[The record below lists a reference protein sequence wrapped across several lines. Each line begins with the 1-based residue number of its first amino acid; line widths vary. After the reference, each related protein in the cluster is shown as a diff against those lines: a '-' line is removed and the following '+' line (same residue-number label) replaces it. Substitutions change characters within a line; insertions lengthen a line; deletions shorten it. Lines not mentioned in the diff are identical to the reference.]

1 MAKKSPAKSLPA
13 AAKAFNDAA
22 AKPAEVKLDI
32 TDVLYILEGEGAQPV
47 ISGGELYRIPRGV
60 PVVLSDSERRHLD
73 KEGIPYTRV
82 QGA

>member
-1 MAKKSPAKSLPA
+1 MPKKVQPAPGA
-13 AAKAFNDAA
+13 GTQHY
-22 AKPAEVKLDI
+22 V
-32 TDVLYILEGEGAQPV
+32 LEGEGSQPV

-60 PVVLSDSERRHLD
+60 PVILSDSERKHLD